1 MNQKFLSVILFA
13 IAVSAVASFGLYSF
27 VTKRLEATQAAAT
40 VPIVGAARD
49 LPEGTLLKAE
59 DVKVI
64 NWSGAAPPHVVMK
77 AEDAIGRGV
86 TGTMYAGEPILDTR
100 LAAKGAGAGLAAM
113 IPRGMRAMAVR
124 VNDIVGVAGF
134 VVPGMHV
141 DLIIN
146 GVPPTGAPEGAG
158 TLAKTLIQNLQ
169 VLSAGQNIQKD
180 AEGKPQ
186 PVQVVNLL
194 VTPEQAEVLS
204 LVTNDTRIQ
213 LVLRNPLDKE
223 DSQTQ
228 GTSLGKVFA
237 NAMGG
242 PQPSAPIATPA
253 PLGAKGAPVGRTGTP
268 RATRPQMPAATKAAP
283 PADLVIEVITGRD
296 RREAKFAGEGS
307 PEEKK

>member
-13 IAVSAVASFGLYSF
+13 FAVSAVASFGLYKV
-27 VTKRLEATQAAAT
+27 VTKRMEATKAVPT
-40 VPIVGAARD
+40 VQIVGAARD
-49 LPEGTLLKAE
+49 LPEGTLIKPEDLKIIEWA
-59 DVKVI
+59 
-64 NWSGAAPPHVVMK
+64 GAAPPHALAK
-77 AEDAIGRGV
+77 TDDAIGRGV
-86 TGTMYAGEPILDTR
+86 TGTMYAGEPVLDTR

-113 IPRGMRAMAVR
+113 IPQGMRAMAVR

-146 GVPPTGAPEGAG
+146 GVPPAGAPAGSG

-194 VTPEQAEVLS
+194 VTPDQAEILS

-213 LVLRNPLDKE
+213 LVLRNPMDKE
-223 DSQTQ
+223 EAVTQ

-242 PQPSAPIATPA
+242 PRPATMAAPGSGQPA
-253 PLGAKGAPVGRTGTP
+253 PVR
-268 RATRPQMPAATKAAP
+268 RAAAP
-283 PADLVIEVITGRD
+283 KPAPTPVAAPAKPAPPPDLVIEVITGRD
-296 RREAKFAGEGS
+296 RREAKFAGQGT